1 MPVLALA
8 FSISLVG
15 LILLVINSI
24 LFVTK
29 LSGKGKLYII
39 LTIYLVSLS
48 VEEIFC
54 NIMGVLK
61 PGSNLFL
68 THFLFNFH
76 FIFLS
81 FFYFKLF
88 KSPVLK
94 KMVWVTFIVVW
105 IVLAVHYC
113 LNPALFWQ
121 FNLPEIL
128 SISFIL
134 IIYSLIHL
142 YNNLGEEKRYF
153 YFAIGLIMYLLC
165 SSIIFM
171 SGNLELVFW
180 LDPYIDIWIFNS
192 LLFIVYQLLIFKEW
206 KLLKLKTYD

>member
-1 MPVLALA
+1 MPVLALV

-15 LILLVINSI
+15 LLLLIMNSI
-24 LFVTK
+24 LFLSR
-29 LSGKGKLYII
+29 LSGKGKLYLT
-39 LTIYLVSLS
+39 LTIYLIALS
-48 VEEIFC
+48 VVETFC
-54 NIMGVLK
+54 NIMGFLN
-61 PGSNLFL
+61 PNSNLFL
-68 THFLFNFH
+68 SHFYFNFQ
-76 FIFLS
+76 FLFLS
-81 FFYFKLF
+81 FFYYKLF
-88 KSPVLK
+88 KTKILK
-94 KMVWVTFIVVW
+94 KLVGVTFIVVW
-105 IVLAVHYC
+105 IVLAVQYY

-142 YNNLGEEKRYF
+142 YNNLGEKKRYF

-180 LDPYIDIWIFNS
+180 QDPYIDIWIFNS
-192 LLFIVYQLLIFKEW
+192 LLYIVYQLLIFKEW

>member
-1 MPVLALA
+1 MPVLALV

-15 LILLVINSI
+15 LLLLIMNSI
-24 LFVTK
+24 LFLSR
-29 LSGKGKLYII
+29 LSGKGKLYLT
-39 LTIYLVSLS
+39 LTIYLIALS
-48 VEEIFC
+48 VVETFC
-54 NIMGVLK
+54 NIMGFLN
-61 PGSNLFL
+61 PNSNLFL
-68 THFLFNFH
+68 SHFYFNFQ
-76 FIFLS
+76 FLFLS
-81 FFYFKLF
+81 FFYYKLF
-88 KSPVLK
+88 KTKILK
-94 KMVWVTFIVVW
+94 KLVGVTFIVVW
-105 IVLAVHYC
+105 IVLAVQYY

-142 YNNLGEEKRYF
+142 YNSLGEEKRYF

-180 LDPYIDIWIFNS
+180 QDPYIDIWIFNS
-192 LLFIVYQLLIFKEW
+192 LLYIVYQLLIFKEW